1 MLRSS
6 SALNSL
12 ADPTNE
18 DWGVGWKT
26 NLITLK
32 FEIILF
38 FKNFNTSLW
47 RIVPWTYL
55 DPLLHACVTYGF
67 FFLYF
72 TFFPFRNSW
81 VYRDCGNLGRVR
93 RWMLHYVSRLPFAII
108 NPENHSY
115 LQKATFLLYLYRF
128 LSFLIKYRNSPGY
141 LCSFLS
147 RSPCWGLL
155 SSTKHHPTIHQSSP

>member
-1 MLRSS
+1 MLTSS

-12 ADPTNE
+12 EDPTKE

-26 NLITLK
+26 NLRTLK

-38 FKNFNTSLW
+38 FLTHHSGELYPEHIW
-47 RIVPWTYL
+47 ILCSAHV
-55 DPLLHACVTYGF
+55 LHID

-72 TFFPFRNSW
+72 TFFLFRNSW

-93 RWMLHYVSRLPFAII
+93 RWMLHYVSRLPYAII

-128 LSFLIKYRNSPGY
+128 LCFLIKYRNNSGY

-147 RSPCWGLL
+147 RSPCWGLP
-155 SSTKHHPTIHQSSP
+155 SST